1 MVNKLFKSI
10 FAVATILGS
19 ALGFV
24 ACEDKGEDVVGNP
37 TVEVSAT
44 TLNFT
49 NQEGSQTVDVTSN
62 AEWKVE
68 NGADWVTVTPAAGKG
83 DATITIAVAMNDTG
97 AIREAVIKVHAQH
110 PTYGNFDTKK
120 ITVSQSATEEPTV
133 EEVLLYGDNFDG
145 QEATKTYGS
154 GSSWPYIDQFP
165 EFANPEGPASENVT
179 YTGSGVSVRA
189 NSTSNSNYSDYAGS
203 GSNNIFFGANAYFQ
217 INGISLDAS
226 QASYKLTFGSEKYSQ
241 DGDSIFKNS
250 EFHVMLSMDGYGW
263 SEIEYTY
270 AGTEGGRWNVA
281 TAEFTLTEVPE
292 NLYIKFNANV
302 ASVYRLDDVK
312 LFVGNGGQQVTL
324 TPGEAPEPSEEGS
337 IAAAIEAA
345 DGTSVK
351 VNEATVIA
359 IYNRGFLMEDATG
372 KLLVYTNA
380 TATVKIGT
388 KVSVEGTVTTYGGF
402 KQFAAVK
409 DSSDVY
415 GPAPE
420 VTVISEGSFTQ
431 PTPEKLDGAAMDAYL
446 LSPAIKY
453 VEYTGVLTISGSYY
467 NVTVPGAQ
475 TAVGSISYP
484 IAGTVD
490 AADGQ
495 EIVVRGY
502 TIGVSSS
509 KYVNTML
516 VECTAQ
522 GEAPEIEVK
531 KVTIAEFLAAAE
543 DNTWY
548 ELTGV
553 IGEVKAA
560 DFGNFYMSDET
571 GTTYVYGLYDE
582 AGNRVFTSLGLKSGD
597 TITLRG
603 RRTSYKEE
611 PQVGSAIY
619 ISHVAGEGGETP
631 EPPVAEGIY
640 ASDAA
645 FVCATDDSANAVYGL
660 GETTINGNAATGFK
674 LGTGKKSGYFKSS
687 AVGVDG
693 DKYINMYAVAWKGKS
708 ATLYFRVDGGATQSL
723 TLAANDG
730 ATSNPPYDAL
740 KFSDSDHYSVKL
752 TGLKSTSTIE
762 FSTDASFSA
771 VTNETSGRAIV
782 CGVKLTDEPLGNQG
796 GGTTPEPEPSVV
808 KATVAEFLAAA
819 EDSTIYELTGE
830 ITRMYREDNPN
841 DTLYGNFYLKDATGE
856 VLIYGLMDKD
866 GNKYWEASGV
876 KIGDTITVQTIRTSF
891 SGTPQGKNATYISHT
906 PGSGETPEPEPTPGD
921 VVTIASVLALGEGA
935 TINGTIEATVV
946 SNYELN
952 NLTSKKGMYVQDE
965 TGALQFYL
973 GANHEFAF
981 GTKVKIDLTGATLG
995 SYNGAVQVSGLAL
1008 DKITVVSNGNTVTAK
1023 TVSIADFLANKYEG
1037 QYIAIDGVQVAD
1049 AELSKTWV
1057 MDGKHTSIAIEDAT
1071 GNKFVVFSSKYA
1083 TYGAETVAQGSGT
1096 LKGISSINNGN
1107 LQIIFAQ
1114 ASDYAGLTGNRF
1126 GDAGG
1131 EEPEPENPVAPEGY
1145 AGRDDFNT
1153 IDSNS
1158 SYTARKS
1165 TAGWVGENCAVQS
1178 GGANDSN
1185 PVFNSL
1191 LGADE
1196 NTRAWVINGKTSAI
1210 GKITSPVIST
1220 GCGTL
1225 TFNYGIAFTEKNGYD
1240 FNVEIVQNGAVVKS
1254 FNVVNADNTKYAK
1267 FTFSEEVNVAGDF
1280 QIVITNNCPSAN
1292 SESNKDRYSIWDIMW
1307 TAHN

>member
-10 FAVATILGS
+10 FAVATILGT

-24 ACEDKGEDVVGNP
+24 ACEENGDELVGNP
-37 TVEVSAT
+37 TVDVSAT

-49 NQEGSQTVDVTSN
+49 NQEGSQTIDVTSN

-68 NGADWVTVTPAAGKG
+68 NGADWVTVTPEAGKG

-145 QEATKTYGS
+145 EEATKTYGS

-165 EFANPEGPASENVT
+165 QFANPEGPASDNVT

-217 INGISLDAS
+217 VNGIALDAS

-263 SEIEYTY
+263 SEIDYTF

-292 NLYIKFNANV
+292 TLYIKFNASV

-312 LFVGNGGQQVTL
+312 LFVGNGGQQVSL
-324 TPGEAPEPSEEGS
+324 TPGEAPEPSEEGT

-345 DGTSVK
+345 DGSSVK

-380 TATVKIGT
+380 TATVAIGT

-409 DSSDVY
+409 DANEVY

-420 VTVISEGSFTQ
+420 VTVLSEGSFTQ
-431 PTPEKLDGAAMDAYL
+431 PSPEKMDGAAMDAYL
-446 LSPAIKY
+446 LNPSIKY

-467 NVTVPGAQ
+467 NVTVDGAQ

-484 IAGTVD
+484 IEGSID

-502 TIGVSSS
+502 TIGVSGS
-509 KYVNTML
+509 KYVNTMV

-543 DNTWY
+543 DSTWY

-553 IGEVKAA
+553 IGEVKST
-560 DFGNFYMSDET
+560 DYGNFYMSDDT

-582 AGNRVFTSLGLKSGD
+582 NGAKVFTSLGLKSGD

-631 EPPVAEGIY
+631 TPPVAEGIY

-645 FVCATDDSANAVYGL
+645 FVCAADDSANAAYGL
-660 GETTINGNAATGFK
+660 GDTAIDGNAVTGFK
-674 LGTGKKSGYFKSS
+674 LGKGKQTGKFTSA
-687 AVGVDG
+687 AVGVSG
-693 DKYINMYAVAWKGKS
+693 DKYLNFYAAAWKGGDAK
-708 ATLYFRVDGGATQSL
+708 LYFRVDGGATQTQAL
-723 TLAANDG
+723 VANTG
-730 ATSNPPYDAL
+730 ATGNPPYVDL
-740 KFSDSDHYSVKL
+740 KFAESDHYSVKL
-752 TGLKSTSTIE
+752 TGLSASSKIE
-762 FSTDASFSA
+762 FSTDPNF
-771 VTNETSGRAIV
+771 EITSSDSNLSYARAIV
-782 CGVKLTDEPLGNQG
+782 CGVKLTDEPLGTEG
-796 GGTTPEPEPSVV
+796 GGTTPEPEPTPEVV

-819 EDSTIYELTGE
+819 EDATIYELTGE
-830 ITRMYREDNPN
+830 ITNVTNE
-841 DTLYGNFYLKDATGE
+841 TYGNFYINDGTGE
-856 VLIYGLMDKD
+856 VLIYGLCSPT
-866 GNKYWEASGV
+866 GETKYWAASGAKV
-876 KIGDTITVQTIRTSF
+876 GDTITVQTVRTSYN
-891 SGTPQGKNATYISHT
+891 GTPQGKNAIFVSLV
-906 PGSGETPEPEPTPGD
+906 PGSETPEPEPTPGD
-921 VVTIASVLALGEGA
+921 VVTIASVLALGDGA
-935 TINGTIEATVV
+935 TINGTIEATVI

-973 GANHEFAF
+973 AANHEFAF
-981 GTKVKIDLTGATLG
+981 GTKVKIDLTGAKLG

-1008 DKITVVSNGNTVTAK
+1008 DKITVVSTGNTVTAK
-1023 TVSIADFLANKYEG
+1023 TVSMADFLANKYEG
-1037 QYIAIDGVQVAD
+1037 QYIALDGVQVVNAD
-1049 AELSKTWV
+1049 LSKTWV
-1057 MDGKHTSIAIEDAT
+1057 MDDKHTSITMEDAN
-1071 GNKFVVFSSKYA
+1071 GNNFVVFSSKYA
-1083 TYGAETVAQGSGT
+1083 TYGNKSVAQGSGT
-1096 LKGISSINNGN
+1096 VKGISSINNGN
-1107 LQIIFAQ
+1107 MQIIFAQ
-1114 ASDYAGLTGNRF
+1114 DSDCFDLNGQRF
-1126 GDAGG
+1126 GGDGG
-1131 EEPEPENPVAPEGY
+1131 EEPEPEDPQDPVTGDTATISF
-1145 AGRDDFNT
+1145 ADTANRTVFNT
-1153 IDSNS
+1153 EQQV
-1158 SYTARKS
+1158 
-1165 TAGWVGENCAVQS
+1165 WE
-1178 GGANDSN
+1178 
-1185 PVFNSL
+1185 
-1191 LGADE
+1191 
-1196 NTRAWVINGKTSAI
+1196 
-1210 GKITSPVIST
+1210 
-1220 GCGTL
+1220 
-1225 TFNYGIAFTEKNGYD
+1225 
-1240 FNVEIVQNGAVVKS
+1240 QNGIVVTNDKGASTSNIADYSDPVRFYKGSKVTVKVESGKMAAVIFHCNDYKPDYATAMQDSISGASVS
-1254 FNVVNADNTKYAK
+1254 VNGSDVTATLNSAADTFVVEQLTAQSRVNSITVVYA
-1267 FTFSEEVNVAGDF
+1267 E
-1280 QIVITNNCPSAN
+1280 
-1292 SESNKDRYSIWDIMW
+1292 
-1307 TAHN
+1307 